1 MSQRE
6 SLAKTAAVLHRHPH
20 GRESQPGRQRS
31 KGRHHRHRTPGHG
44 LTEHACEQEQP
55 EEQLPGT
62 ETHGP
67 CQGIVGH
74 KAVPAPY
81 VEIFR
86 QFQRRAVRIHAFQP
100 TGDYKARAQQQG
112 RDMTEEVFHIIRVC
126 LIFLPRSARTVSLFF
141 HFPMGCRPVVHNH

>member
-55 EEQLPGT
+55 EAQLPGT

-81 VEIFR
+81 AEIFR

-100 TGDYKARAQQQG
+100 TGNYEAHSQQQG
-112 RDMTEEVFHIIRVC
+112 RDMTEDAFHFILVC
-126 LIFLPRSARTVSLFF
+126 LIFLPEFARTVSLFF